1 MFPPGEIVVLIV
13 DAPSKADFYAT
24 LCRLPLPKP
33 ATWCE
38 EGVRSDRVV
47 LMDTV
52 RRFKGLEA
60 SVVILW
66 GIDGINWERYDE
78 LLYVGMS
85 RAKSV
90 LVVVGTSA
98 SCATVERELR

>member
-1 MFPPGEIVVLIV
+1 MGRWSSCFFEWTEQPALR
-13 DAPSKADFYAT
+13 
-24 LCRLPLPKP
+24 RLPLPKP
-33 ATWCE
+33 ATWLE
-38 EGVRSDRVV
+38 EGVRNDRTV

-60 SVVILW
+60 PVVILW
-66 GIDGINWERYDE
+66 GLDGIDWERSEE

-85 RAKSV
+85 RAKSL

-98 SCATVERELR
+98 SCAMANTDCRPTNGRT